1 MRRETID
8 TANNHV
14 KHTYTIQYEQ

>member
-14 KHTYTIQYEQ
+14 KNTYTIQYEQ

>member
-8 TANNHV
+8 TVDKHV
-14 KHTYTIQYEQ
+14 KNTYTIQYEQ

>member
-8 TANNHV
+8 TANKHV
-14 KHTYTIQYEQ
+14 KNTYTIQYEQ